1 VEKII
6 RLIQE
11 ETSLSYKQVNAV
23 IDLLDAGNTIPF
35 IARYR
40 KEMTGALDENAL
52 RFIEERLKYHR
63 NLKQRKEEIIR
74 LIDEQGKLTPEL
86 QSQIEAAT
94 KMVELDDI
102 YLPYRPKRKT
112 RASTARARGL
122 QPLADYLWSFPA
134 SGAPL
139 QEATSYI
146 GEEIHDTAA
155 ALQGAMDI
163 VAEEISED
171 AELRG
176 WIRDFSRRKGLM
188 VVKAHGLVHISELAD
203 RYVRH
208 PMEVVS
214 IGDQVTVTVLSID
227 HDRGKVSLSM
237 KR

>member
-1 VEKII
+1 MEKII

-134 SGAPL
+134 SKAMFGWA
-139 QEATSYI
+139 ESSI
-146 GEEIHDTAA
+146 G
-155 ALQGAMDI
+155 
-163 VAEEISED
+163 
-171 AELRG
+171 R
-176 WIRDFSRRKGLM
+176 
-188 VVKAHGLVHISELAD
+188 VKAITL
-203 RYVRH
+203 
-208 PMEVVS
+208 
-214 IGDQVTVTVLSID
+214 
-227 HDRGKVSLSM
+227 
-237 KR
+237 

>member
-1 VEKII
+1 MEKII

-102 YLPYRPKRKT
+102 YLPYRPKRK
-112 RASTARARGL
+112 
-122 QPLADYLWSFPA
+122 PVPA
-134 SGAPL
+134 PPGPEGCNLLPIIYGHSRL
-139 QEATSYI
+139 QEI
-146 GEEIHDTAA
+146 
-155 ALQGAMDI
+155 LC
-163 VAEEISED
+163 
-171 AELRG
+171 
-176 WIRDFSRRKGLM
+176 RKPLP
-188 VVKAHGLVHISELAD
+188 I
-203 RYVRH
+203 
-208 PMEVVS
+208 
-214 IGDQVTVTVLSID
+214 
-227 HDRGKVSLSM
+227 
-237 KR
+237 